1 LRRIGGFVLIML
13 GLLFVFLAPLL
24 RFYTTPR
31 VEKAPLDLYD
41 DIVSTGVGQYFSTN
55 PHFLRLVGSVPLENR
70 QIFRGDVAAGSSST
84 AVYDSFSSTR
94 DLQHDAVIDASKA
107 RIVFDRVTGLAVHCC
122 GESPRESGLTLKF
135 PFDVQR
141 TTYHLWDGTAKQAL
155 PARYLRDGHIVGL
168 GVYLFLIQAGPLVID
183 HVDVP
188 GSLVGLPD
196 QKTVTADMTYQ
207 VRQVD
212 WVEPETGAILK
223 GIQHGVRWL
232 SYQGQ
237 PLLKV
242 SDTTLTPDQQSVN
255 HIAHRLK
262 GQLSQLH
269 LEKNTIPLF
278 GPVLG
283 VILIVAGAL
292 LLRAPRKRRAA
303 IQAPPVKEREETPAS

>member
-1 LRRIGGFVLIML
+1 ML

-122 GESPRESGLTLKF
+122 GESPRESALTLKF

-168 GVYLFLIQAGPLVID
+168 GVYLFLIQAGPLV
-183 HVDVP
+183 
-188 GSLVGLPD
+188 
-196 QKTVTADMTYQ
+196 
-207 VRQVD
+207 
-212 WVEPETGAILK
+212 
-223 GIQHGVRWL
+223 
-232 SYQGQ
+232 
-237 PLLKV
+237 
-242 SDTTLTPDQQSVN
+242 VN